1 MAMEKCQLE
10 STIKR
15 LMLDL
20 EKEKGKNNI
29 LSEQIIH
36 LETSLDEN
44 KVDFLCR
51 IIYFS
56 HM

>member
-1 MAMEKCQLE
+1 MAMEKRQLE

-44 KVDFLCR
+44 KVDFLCH